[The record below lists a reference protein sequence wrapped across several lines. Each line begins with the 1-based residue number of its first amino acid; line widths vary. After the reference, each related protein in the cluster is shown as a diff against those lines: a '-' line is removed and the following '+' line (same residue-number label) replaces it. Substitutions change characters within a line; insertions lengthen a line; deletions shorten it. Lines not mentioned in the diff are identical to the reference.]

1 MNMSRH
7 IPALAAGALLALGAY
22 GCASTDSAYVASG
35 YGSTTDAPQGNRGA
49 YMATIDDQITRDIE
63 QALHAASG
71 VDARDVRVAS
81 IRGRVQLEGT
91 VRNDEDRRRIV
102 EIARNTDVERVVGV
116 EDNLR
121 VAG

>member
-1 MNMSRH
+1 MNIPRY
-7 IPALAAGALLALGAY
+7 IPALAAGALLALGAS
-22 GCASTDSAYVASG
+22 GCASSGSPYASG

-49 YMATIDDQITRDIE
+49 YMATIDHQITRDIE

-71 VDARDVRVAS
+71 VDTRDVRVAS

-91 VRNDEDRRRIV
+91 VRNEEDRRRVV
-102 EIARNTDVERVVGV
+102 EIARNTDVERVIGV

-121 VAG
+121 VRG